1 MKTDAVLQR
10 GSTMNEND
18 APVFIFKTHQEAEEA
33 VRRLMT
39 AGFDPK
45 TLSLIGKGYHSE
57 QHPVGF
63 YTSGDRVKSW
73 GKVGAFWGG
82 FWGLLFAPAV
92 FFLPG
97 LGLVAM
103 AGPFVSLLV
112 GVLEGAVLIGGVSAI
127 GAALIQIGVPKDQV
141 VKYENALTVDSYV
154 LMVHGTVG
162 ETRRARTLL
171 AEHTAA
177 ETV

>member
-1 MKTDAVLQR
+1 
-10 GSTMNEND
+10 MNEND
-18 APVFIFKTHQEAEEA
+18 APVYIFKTHQEADDA
-33 VRRLMT
+33 VRRLMA

-45 TLSLIGKGYHSE
+45 DLSLIGKGYHSE

-63 YTSGDRVKSW
+63 YTAGDRIKTW
-73 GKVGAFWGG
+73 GSAGALWGG

-112 GVLEGAVLIGGVSAI
+112 GILEGAVLVGGVSAI
-127 GAALIQIGVPKDQV
+127 GAALMQIGVPADQI

-154 LMVHGTVG
+154 LMIHGTPAETHKARMLLL
-162 ETRRARTLL
+162 ETRSGV
-171 AEHTAA
+171 AA
-177 ETV
+177 

>member
-1 MKTDAVLQR
+1 MDQ
-10 GSTMNEND
+10 ND
-18 APVFIFKTHQEAEEA
+18 APVYIFETHKEADEA
-33 VRRLMT
+33 VRQLL
-39 AGFDPK
+39 ASGFDPK
-45 TLSLIGKGYHSE
+45 QLSLIGKGYHSE

-63 YTSGDRVKSW
+63 YTVGDRIRTW
-73 GKVGAFWGG
+73 GSAGALWGG

-112 GVLEGAVLIGGVSAI
+112 GILEGAVLVGGVSAI
-127 GAALIQIGVPKDQV
+127 GAALLQLGVSPDQV

-154 LMVHGTVG
+154 LMVHGTAA
-162 ETRRARTLL
+162 EAHRARMALL
-171 AEHTAA
+171 ERGLLEAA
-177 ETV
+177 

>member
-1 MKTDAVLQR
+1 
-10 GSTMNEND
+10 MNEND
-18 APVFIFKTHQEAEEA
+18 APVFIFKTHKEAEEA
-33 VRRLMT
+33 IRLLMLS
-39 AGFDPK
+39 GFDPK
-45 TLSLIGKGYHSE
+45 ELSLIGKGYHSE

-63 YTSGDRVKSW
+63 YSTGDRIKSW
-73 GKVGAFWGG
+73 GSAGALWGG

-127 GAALIQIGVPKDQV
+127 GAALIQLGVPKDQV

-154 LMVHGTVG
+154 LMVHGTAT
-162 ETRRARTLL
+162 EAHKARMLL
-171 AEHTAA
+171 LEMDTAEAI
-177 ETV
+177 

>member
-1 MKTDAVLQR
+1 
-10 GSTMNEND
+10 MNDEHE
-18 APVFIFKTHQEAEEA
+18 APVFIFKTHAAAEDA
-33 VRRLMT
+33 VRLLMT
-39 AGFDPK
+39 SGFAASQ
-45 TLSLIGKGYHSE
+45 LSLIGKGYHSE

-63 YTSGDRVKSW
+63 YTAGDRIKSW
-73 GKVGAFWGG
+73 GRTGAFWGG

-112 GVLEGAVLIGGVSAI
+112 GGLESAVLVGGVSAI
-127 GAALIQIGVPKDQV
+127 GAALTQFGVPSNQV

-154 LMVHGTVG
+154 LLIHGDAH
-162 ETRRARTLL
+162 EAHKARMLL
-171 AEHTAA
+171 LEAQVAEAA
-177 ETV
+177 

>member
-1 MKTDAVLQR
+1 
-10 GSTMNEND
+10 MNEND
-18 APVFIFKTHQEAEEA
+18 APVFIFKTHKEAEEA
-33 VRRLMT
+33 IRLLMLS
-39 AGFDPK
+39 GFDPK
-45 TLSLIGKGYHSE
+45 ELSLIGKGYHSE

-63 YTSGDRVKSW
+63 YSTGDRIKSW
-73 GKVGAFWGG
+73 GSAGALWGG

-127 GAALIQIGVPKDQV
+127 GAALIQLGVPKDQV

-154 LMVHGTVG
+154 LMVHGTAT
-162 ETRRARTLL
+162 EAHKARMLL
-171 AEHTAA
+171 LEMDTA
-177 ETV
+177 ETI

>member
-1 MKTDAVLQR
+1 
-10 GSTMNEND
+10 MNEND
-18 APVFIFKTHQEAEEA
+18 APVYIFKTHKEAEDA
-33 VRRLMT
+33 VRLLMSS
-39 AGFDPK
+39 GFDPK
-45 TLSLIGKGYHSE
+45 QLSLIGKGYHSE

-63 YTSGDRVKSW
+63 YTAGDRIKSW
-73 GKVGAFWGG
+73 GGAGALWGG

-112 GVLEGAVLIGGVSAI
+112 GVLEGAVLIGGVSAV
-127 GAALIQIGVPKDQV
+127 GAALMQLGVSKDQV

-154 LMVHGTVG
+154 LMVHGTPAEAHKARMLLL
-162 ETRRARTLL
+162 ETSTV
-171 AEHTAA
+171 EAA
-177 ETV
+177 

>member
-1 MKTDAVLQR
+1 
-10 GSTMNEND
+10 MNEND
-18 APVFIFKTHQEAEEA
+18 APVYIFKTHKEAEDA
-33 VRRLMT
+33 VRLLMSS
-39 AGFDPK
+39 GFDPK
-45 TLSLIGKGYHSE
+45 QLSLIGKGYHSE

-63 YTSGDRVKSW
+63 YTAGDRIKSW
-73 GKVGAFWGG
+73 GGTGALWGG

-112 GVLEGAVLIGGVSAI
+112 GVLEGAVLIGGVSAV
-127 GAALIQIGVPKDQV
+127 GAALMQLGVSKDQV

-154 LMVHGTVG
+154 LMVHGTPAEANKARILLR
-162 ETRRARTLL
+162 ETSTV
-171 AEHTAA
+171 EAA
-177 ETV
+177 